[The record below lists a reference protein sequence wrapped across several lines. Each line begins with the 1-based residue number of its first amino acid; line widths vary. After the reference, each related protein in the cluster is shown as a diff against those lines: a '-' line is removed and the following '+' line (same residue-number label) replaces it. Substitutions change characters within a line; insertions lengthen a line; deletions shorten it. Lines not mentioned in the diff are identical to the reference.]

1 MNAVHAIMTEYEH
14 MTSERWREVFR
25 DAALQLK
32 LADVELDETGSCSL
46 RTNQPGMPDIHI
58 LFDAERGV
66 AEIVSELGMPPDADR
81 DVCFDLLCDNF
92 LGDRAGGAVFAAS
105 RTTGQI
111 VLQRTFP
118 AHTEDD
124 GEALA
129 EALADFAEV
138 AWAGRRRIYRS
149 VFGEGGADSRP
160 SAPLGIDGFLRI

>member
-1 MNAVHAIMTEYEH
+1 
-14 MTSERWREVFR
+14 MTSEMWREVFR
-25 DAALQLK
+25 DAALKLK

-46 RTNQPGMPDIHI
+46 RTNHPGMPDIHI

-66 AEIVSELGMPPDADR
+66 AEIVAELGLPPDADR

-92 LGDRAGGAVFAAS
+92 LGDRDGGAVFAAS

-111 VLQRTFP
+111 VLQRVFP
-118 AHTEDD
+118 VRAADD

-129 EALADFAEV
+129 EALVDFVEV

-149 VFGEGGADSRP
+149 VFGESGADGRTSP
-160 SAPLGIDGFLRI
+160 PLGADGFLRI